1 MKWLKRKLFDWVAQ
15 GEELQDEINKNNWM
29 SESSV
34 SGRVYEDC
42 HTPDV
47 DPTMNFK
54 VYNANGGKIV
64 EFRQYDRVKDQ
75 SQNKLYVIG
84 EDEDFGDAIKKIAM
98 MHLLSTGGHS

>member
-1 MKWLKRKLFDWVAQ
+1 MKWLKRKLFDWVTQ

-29 SESSV
+29 TESV
-34 SGRVYEDC
+34 GIKGYEDC

-75 SQNKLYVIG
+75 SQNKLYIIS

-98 MHLLSTGGHS
+98 MHLLSTSGHS